1 MLRLREEFSPRIHLH
16 IKQDML
22 QKLWDKYVPAES
34 SEYKNIQLIYL
45 DGGAGQASGQPGQ
58 LQLLISLVLKNRMM
72 RMGLE
77 GYPVKTALV
86 REQMGNSLRRMEK
99 YYLMQ
104 LKCCDFIMFRKV
116 SRYVDLLTQAEVD
129 GRRYRNWH
137 KDDQIIEQ
145 QRDRYRLFSLFSSDM
160 KEFLAEHTVQA
171 MRTLEKEMLYDLS
184 EKEYWQ
190 LSERFIWQEKETF
203 LSFLENCNE
212 EQCSKIIKRLEKTGL
227 RKSAQL
233 LKGQPAGRAFAEAA
247 DRLGQKEF
255 CLFYRQ
261 AAGLEDADRQLVIWK
276 EKKEKMLSYIEEQE
290 SEKVRQIW
298 TQMEK
303 FVEQKE
309 WTQGAAAKDGEDFFI
324 TFSEK
329 LVQLEEQ
336 YFREVMKDFR
346 EQTVS
351 MLRTEKF
358 ETIADMAE
366 FLREGLEK
374 KSAEENEMS
383 SGAKI
388 SWITERIE
396 SELKL
401 QKEQIERREA
411 QIFLKYQKEYQEVLE
426 SDQPFLQAAGKEV
439 QEVKD
444 MLWQI
449 AGKEPVRESAQ
460 IDGEKTAE
468 ISYEEVWEWGK
479 ALFFYLEHRQRWTDA
494 DILPDYTQNK
504 QLLDHVLREDM
515 QILDHVLREDMQ
527 LSERV
532 LQEDRRMVLEQE
544 WGGRRP
550 AAAYPRLVLRI
561 REFEEQ
567 RNKRIQKIIRSFE
580 NKVLSQDAM
589 IYLEE
594 RAPYSIGRQDRLQM
608 SVHRGSAHSSTGYE
622 DIWDTGT
629 GFTGVRRNGDRTW
642 ELQYSIQNAGDSE
655 AEQQR
660 DKMRMQEETHQ
671 LRSAQEQIDKK
682 LQEVEVQL
690 RKLETTARA
699 KEDVRDLADKVK
711 RQLYEELHVEKLR
724 RGLV

>member
-1 MLRLREEFSPRIHLH
+1 
-16 IKQDML
+16 
-22 QKLWDKYVPAES
+22 
-34 SEYKNIQLIYL
+34 
-45 DGGAGQASGQPGQ
+45 
-58 LQLLISLVLKNRMM
+58 
-72 RMGLE
+72 
-77 GYPVKTALV
+77 
-86 REQMGNSLRRMEK
+86 
-99 YYLMQ
+99 
-104 LKCCDFIMFRKV
+104 
-116 SRYVDLLTQAEVD
+116 DL
-129 GRRYRNWH
+129 
-137 KDDQIIEQ
+137 
-145 QRDRYRLFSLFSSDM
+145 
-160 KEFLAEHTVQA
+160 
-171 MRTLEKEMLYDLS
+171 
-184 EKEYWQ
+184 
-190 LSERFIWQEKETF
+190 
-203 LSFLENCNE
+203 
-212 EQCSKIIKRLEKTGL
+212 
-227 RKSAQL
+227 
-233 LKGQPAGRAFAEAA
+233 
-247 DRLGQKEF
+247 
-255 CLFYRQ
+255 
-261 AAGLEDADRQLVIWK
+261 
-276 EKKEKMLSYIEEQE
+276 
-290 SEKVRQIW
+290 
-298 TQMEK
+298 
-303 FVEQKE
+303 
-309 WTQGAAAKDGEDFFI
+309 FI
-324 TFSEK
+324 TVSEK

-336 YFREVMKDFR
+336 YFREARKDFR

-366 FLREGLEK
+366 FLREGVEK

-426 SDQPFLQAAGKEV
+426 SDQPFLQATGKEV

-444 MLWQI
+444 RLLQI

-629 GFTGVRRNGDRTW
+629 GFTGVRRHGDRTW
-642 ELQYSIQNAGDSE
+642 ELQYSVHNAGDSE
-655 AEQQR
+655 EEQQR

-671 LRSAQEQIDKK
+671 LRSAQEQMDKK